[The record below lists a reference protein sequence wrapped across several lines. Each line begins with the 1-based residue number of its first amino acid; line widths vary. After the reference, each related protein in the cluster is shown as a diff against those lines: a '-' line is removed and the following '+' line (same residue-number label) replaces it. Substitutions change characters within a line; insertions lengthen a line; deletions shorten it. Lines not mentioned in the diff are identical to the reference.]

1 MAPRSNEPRRDTEVP
16 RRGSSRSTAGR
27 DSQGRGGAG
36 DGDTPERRLGGIS
49 DARSYTPRGRT
60 VRDAGRP
67 DRSGDPFRPA
77 LQVLDGGRK
86 GPVRRTPAQPARGS
100 DRAGGRGEPDRAD
113 RGARDRGTG
122 RAGRDGTGRAGTD
135 RTGTG
140 RAATERGRS
149 TGSRAARGPG
159 AAPAP
164 RRGSGTA
171 GRGQPVRPH
180 RKPRPPQLANPNR
193 RLRLGSFLA
202 LTLFV
207 VIGIRLVVIQVVD
220 TPAYADGGLAGRL
233 SSPVVI
239 PAPRGTIY
247 DRGGAVLAH
256 SVEAR
261 YVYADPTKVTD
272 PAAAAT
278 ALSPLLGIPKSQLL
292 PRLLP
297 QKRPDGNESQFEYLA
312 RGVDIETAEQILELD
327 IDGVRTHRD
336 ERREVPGG
344 DLGANLI
351 GFTGDDMSGLEG
363 IEARYDDVLRGVN
376 GERIFE
382 VGRGDLDKAIPDGYL
397 KETEAQP
404 GSSLVLTIDRDLQ
417 FEVQRILSEAMARVR
432 ATTGT
437 AVVMDIRTGE
447 VLAQASHPTYDAANW
462 KGSKPTDR
470 EDAATSFVVDPGSVH
485 KPIVFGAALEEGVI
499 AADGTLPVPA
509 TINKGGTTYRDS
521 RNAQGAHMSLP
532 GMMAYS
538 SNVGTIMLADQLGAQ
553 RLYDYQLKFGLGKA
567 TGEGMPGEAAGRVL
581 EPKDWNGSSPGSI
594 PIGHSVDVT
603 PLQMTAV
610 YAAIANGGTWVQPR
624 LIHETIGPDGT
635 RTAAPA
641 PETRRVISPENAAA
655 LRTVM
660 EAVTTVPG
668 ATGLK
673 AAIPGYRVAGKTGTG
688 SRVVDGRYAPGE
700 VASFIGMAP
709 ADNPRYVVSVFAHTP
724 GGGGGDI
731 AAPTFKDIMTFTL
744 LHYRVPPTGTEPPK
758 FVVFPG

>member
-16 RRGSSRSTAGR
+16 RRGSSRSAAGR
-27 DSQGRGGAG
+27 DSQGRGTTG
-36 DGDTPERRLGGIS
+36 DGDAPERRLGGIS

-60 VRDAGRP
+60 VRDTGRP
-67 DRSGDPFRPA
+67 DRSADPFRPA

-86 GPVRRTPAQPARGS
+86 GPVRRTPTQPARGS
-100 DRAGGRGEPDRAD
+100 DRAGGRDD
-113 RGARDRGTG
+113 QDGTAG
-122 RAGRDGTGRAGTD
+122 RAGRDGTGRAGSG
-135 RTGTG
+135 RTAG
-140 RAATERGRS
+140 REGAGRTAGGPERGR
-149 TGSRAARGPG
+149 TGGNRAVRGPG
-159 AAPAP
+159 VAPAP
-164 RRGSGTA
+164 RRGTGRTA
-171 GRGQPVRPH
+171 TDRKQPVRPH
-180 RKPRPPQLANPNR
+180 RKPRPPKLASPNR
-193 RLRLGSFLA
+193 RLRFGSFLA
-202 LTLFV
+202 LTLFA
-207 VIGIRLVVIQVVD
+207 VIGIRLIVIQVVD

-233 SSPVVI
+233 SNPVVI

-247 DRGGAVLAH
+247 DRDGAVLAH

-261 YVYADPTKVTD
+261 YVYADPTKVED
-272 PAAAAT
+272 PVAAAA
-278 ALSPLLGIPKSQLL
+278 ALSPLLGIPRSQLL
-292 PRLLP
+292 PRLVP

-312 RGVDIETAEQILELD
+312 RGVDIDTAKQILDLD
-327 IDGVRTHRD
+327 LDGIRTHRD

-351 GFTGDDMSGLEG
+351 GFTGDDMHGLEG

-382 VGRGDLDKAIPDGYL
+382 IGRGDLDKAIPDGYL
-397 KETEAQP
+397 KQTDPQP

-417 FEVQRILSEAMARVR
+417 FEVQRILAEAMARVR

-437 AVVMDIRTGE
+437 VVVMDIRTGE

-462 KGSKPTDR
+462 KPSKPTDR
-470 EDAATSFVVDPGSVH
+470 EDVATSFVVDPGSVH

-499 AADGTLPVPA
+499 APDGTLPVPA

-521 RNAQGAHMSLP
+521 RNAQGAEMSLA

-538 SNVGTIMLADQLGAQ
+538 SNVGTIMLADQLGPQ
-553 RLYDYQLKFGLGKA
+553 RLHDYQLRFGLGKP

-581 EPKDWNGSSPGSI
+581 DPKDWNGSSPGSI

-610 YAAIANGGTWVQPR
+610 YAAIANGGTWVQPS
-624 LIHETIGPDGT
+624 LIRETVGPDGT
-635 RTAAPA
+635 RTPAAA
-641 PETRRVISPENAAA
+641 PETRRVISPDNAAA

-660 EAVTTVPG
+660 EAVTTVPH

-731 AAPTFKDIMTFTL
+731 AAPTFKDIMAFTL
-744 LHYRVPPTGTEPPK
+744 LHYRVPPTGTEPPE
-758 FVVFPG
+758 FVVFPK